1 MGQRFFASV
10 FLTASLAVVGC
21 APSVTTPTVDITFQP
36 MRDFV
41 KDESQVAPQEE
52 NVIGRGVAAKLLGV
66 YQPSNNAALTAYINQ
81 VGSTVAAASLRPE
94 TFAGYSFLLI
104 ESDELNAMAAPGGYI
119 LISRGL
125 LKLLTDEDMLAA
137 VLAHEVSHVVL
148 RHGLQAIKR
157 EHLNESTPLD
167 DSVPLAAA
175 LTTCAINCNDVS
187 QQLLLAFN
195 GAIDDI
201 VEKLTKAG
209 YSREQ
214 ELQAD
219 VMALGILEKA
229 GYDPSAL
236 KRVLDALAQQTSK
249 GGWFSTHPKAKDRSA
264 ALGKGSKDKTQFNK
278 GYQARKNRF
287 KQMTTSK

>member
-1 MGQRFFASV
+1 MVQRFCV
-10 FLTASLAVVGC
+10 CLFLTVSLAVVGC
-21 APSVTTPTVDITFQP
+21 APSVAPPTVDVTFQP

-52 NVIGRGVAAKLLGV
+52 NVIGRGVTAKLLGV
-66 YQPSNNAALTAYINQ
+66 YSPSDSPVLSAYINQ
-81 VGSTVAAASLRPE
+81 VGATVAAASLRPE
-94 TFAGYSFLLI
+94 TFAGYSFLPI

-125 LKLLTDEDMLAA
+125 LKLLRDEDMLAA

-148 RHGLQAIKR
+148 RHGLQSIKR

-167 DSVPLAAA
+167 DSVPLGAA

-187 QQLLLAFN
+187 QQLLLAFE
-195 GAIDDI
+195 GAINDI
-201 VEKLTKAG
+201 VEKLTVAG

-219 VMALGILEKA
+219 AMAAEILEKA
-229 GYDPSAL
+229 GYDPTAL
-236 KRVLDALAQQTSK
+236 KHVLDALAQRTSK
-249 GGWFSTHPKAKDRSA
+249 GGWFSTHPKAKDRASA
-264 ALGKGSKDKTQFNK
+264 LSKLRKAEPQVNANF
-278 GYQARKNRF
+278 QARKNRF
-287 KQMTTSK
+287 RKMTKSV